1 MSEQFGR
8 DEQGGGMD
16 ALGRVAVLYGGT
28 SAERQVSLHSGGR
41 IHAALQS
48 RGVDSILIDTE
59 DGLISQLQTI
69 KPDRVFLALHGGD
82 GEDGTVQGVL
92 EYMGIPYT
100 GSGVKASA
108 LAMDKYRSKLIWQ
121 SIGLPTPEYQLVT
134 GNANIDDLPVP
145 CFVKPNQEGS
155 SIGMTRVNTR
165 DQLADAIR
173 KAADHGEQVLVERLI
188 DGAEFTVAI
197 LNGNALPAIRLET
210 DNVFYDYEAKYLS
223 DGTHYHLPCGLSE
236 EKERELRELALRA
249 FNSLGCRGWGRVDV
263 MQDGDGQ
270 FWLLEVN
277 TIPGMTYHSL
287 VPMAARASGL
297 EFEDLVLA
305 LLQASGQQ
313 ENGTWKPGYTPR
325 IEMAVTD

>member
-134 GNANIDDLPVP
+134 GE
-145 CFVKPNQEGS
+145 C
-155 SIGMTRVNTR
+155 
-165 DQLADAIR
+165 
-173 KAADHGEQVLVERLI
+173 
-188 DGAEFTVAI
+188 
-197 LNGNALPAIRLET
+197 
-210 DNVFYDYEAKYLS
+210 
-223 DGTHYHLPCGLSE
+223 
-236 EKERELRELALRA
+236 
-249 FNSLGCRGWGRVDV
+249 
-263 MQDGDGQ
+263 
-270 FWLLEVN
+270 
-277 TIPGMTYHSL
+277 
-287 VPMAARASGL
+287 
-297 EFEDLVLA
+297 
-305 LLQASGQQ
+305 
-313 ENGTWKPGYTPR
+313 
-325 IEMAVTD
+325 